1 MECISVFNKK
11 KRKNMLVMKPILREG
26 YRLEPSP
33 GEEKRLTL
41 VVPRTGWL
49 ERLSV
54 RWLGQPEAIRVRLD
68 ELGSFVLSRCDGTH
82 TVQDLAD
89 ALEQAFGSE
98 AEPVLPRLVQ
108 FLKILDANGWIRMTP
123 PGDSGPP

>member
-1 MECISVFNKK
+1 MPVFNQKR
-11 KRKNMLVMKPILREG
+11 RKNMLFMRPVLKER

-54 RWLGQPEAIRVRLD
+54 RWLGQPEAIRVQLD
-68 ELGSFVLSRCDGTH
+68 ELGSFVLSRCDGTR
-82 TVQDLAD
+82 TVQELAE
-89 ALEQAFGSE
+89 ALDQAFGRK

-108 FLKILDANGWIRMTP
+108 FLRMVEANGWITMIP
-123 PGDSGPP
+123 PDR

>member
-1 MECISVFNKK
+1 
-11 KRKNMLVMKPILREG
+11 MLVMKPILKEH

-33 GEEKRLTL
+33 DEDTQLIL

-49 ERLSV
+49 ERLSI

-68 ELGSFVLSRCDGTH
+68 ELGSFVLSRCDGTR
-82 TVQDLAD
+82 TVQELAD
-89 ALEQAFGSE
+89 ALEQAFGQK

-108 FLKILDANGWIRMTP
+108 FLKILDANGWIQMIP
-123 PGDSGPP
+123 PDDQTS